1 MAFYD
6 DMAATATEL
15 IAEFGAPITLT
26 KITPQYDA
34 EESEVTESTSTYTGV
49 AVRTEY
55 KINDIDG
62 TYIQQGDALLVIAPE
77 GMEKPETGDEI
88 TYDGETWKVVNGS
101 IVRPATTTVCFK
113 AQIRK

>member
-1 MAFYD
+1 MGFYD
-6 DMAATATEL
+6 DMADVAVEL
-15 IAEFGAPITLT
+15 IGEFGAPVTLT
-26 KITPQYDA
+26 KNTPTYDT
-34 EESEVTESTSTYTGV
+34 EQSEVTESTATYTGV

-55 KINDIDG
+55 KIGDIDG
-62 TYIQQGDALLVIAPE
+62 TLIKQGDALLVIAPV

-88 TYDGETWKVVNGS
+88 TYDGETWKVVEGF